1 MTMISIKFILQ
12 PCNRRDTN
20 SQDKPN
26 MCLSLPCVSTLPP
39 FFKRMLL
46 VGACLLS
53 LNGNG
58 QNLYVNLKNLSTES
72 FPLSSVRS
80 ISFQQGNMLVNGFN
94 GTSTAYPI
102 ANILHY
108 NFVNTTGYAVPA
120 VHDKVQVF
128 PNPASE
134 EVQIGISSSWE
145 GRISIQII
153 DASGKCVDKVYEGMH
168 RPGTAYHWKVHLPAG
183 TYYCLVQN
191 ALKTIC
197 QPLIIQ

>member
-26 MCLSLPCVSTLPP
+26 ICLSLPFIHTVALVARMTL
-39 FFKRMLL
+39 LAL
-46 VGACLLS
+46 VCLLP
-53 LNGNG
+53 LNGHS

-128 PNPASE
+128 PNPASDE
-134 EVQIGISSSWE
+134 IQIGISSSWE

-153 DASGKCVDKVYEGMH
+153 DASGTCVDKVYEGIH
-168 RPGTAYHWKVHLPAG
+168 RPGTAYHWKLHLPAG